1 MSSLANPYEKFAY
14 AYDRIMYNV
23 DYQRWADYIQSIFNQ
38 QGESPRT
45 ILDVA
50 CGTATLT
57 LVLSERSFQMTGID
71 LAEGMITIAREK
83 ASNLGL
89 KVELAHGDKAP

>member
-1 MSSLANPYEKFAY
+1 MTGLAPAYERFAY

-50 CGTATLT
+50 CGTAA
-57 LVLSERSFQMTGID
+57 LSDNYLSCLEIELLR
-71 LAEGMITIAREK
+71 AIADSIGTPIPPFVFRETE
-83 ASNLGL
+83 NG
-89 KVELAHGDKAP
+89 H